1 MLDWVSYFLQQKY
14 MSSKCYENNNYLSE
28 EVFQG
33 SSFFSHIQKYNQIF
47 RQSSSRLNLS
57 YKVLCLNRHMVARHE
72 KKINVS

>member
-14 MSSKCYENNNYLSE
+14 MSSKCYEKIIIYLRR
-28 EVFQG
+28 FQG